1 MHIINRKTA
10 KFVQILYHSRMKFRY
25 LLLLTALFLISCS
38 RDRYIA
44 LSGYAQG
51 GTYTVKMNLKGVSK
65 SPSSIQMA
73 VDSILTEVDNTLS
86 GYNKSSLLS
95 KYNAGQDVNLNP
107 MFIDILR
114 LSDSLKEE
122 TGGAFDVGAAPLFDI
137 WGFGFT
143 RDSLPD
149 PSQIQEAI
157 ALNGKKLNF
166 NAIAQGYTCDVVASY
181 LRGIG
186 VQDMLVDIREIFCQ
200 GLNPMR
206 RNWTIG
212 IDSPVDG
219 NENPGELLQGIYQC
233 SEEPQGIVTSG
244 NYRKYY
250 LKDGRKYAHTIDPR
264 TGYPVEH
271 NLLSA
276 TVKAPTATAADAYA
290 TYCMVIGLEE
300 SVAFIQGRPDL
311 EAYLVYDDGGEMR
324 TWASDGFQVT
334 SR

>member
-10 KFVQILYHSRMKFRY
+10 KFVQILYRSRMKYGY
-25 LLLLTALFLISCS
+25 LLLLTALFIMSCS

-51 GTYTVKMNLKGVSK
+51 GTYTVKMNLKGVSE

-86 GYNKSSLLS
+86 GYNKSSILS
-95 KYNAGQDVNLNP
+95 RYNDGQDVRLNQ

-114 LSDSLKEE
+114 LSEDLKEE

-149 PSQIQEAI
+149 PIQIQEAMFQ
-157 ALNGKKLNF
+157 NGKKLNF
-166 NAIAQGYTCDVVASY
+166 NAIAQGYTCDAVASY

-186 VQDMLVDIREIFCQ
+186 VQDMLVDIGEIYCQ

-219 NENPGELLQGIYQC
+219 NENPGEMLQGVYQC
-233 SEEPQGIVTSG
+233 STEPQGIVTSG
-244 NYRKYY
+244 NYRKFY

-276 TVKAPTATAADAYA
+276 TVKAPTAAAADAYA

-300 SVAFIQGRPDL
+300 SKAFIQGRPDL
-311 EAYLVYDDGGEMR
+311 EAFLVYDDGGEMQ

>member
-10 KFVQILYHSRMKFRY
+10 KFVQILYHSRMKYRY
-25 LLLLTALFLISCS
+25 LLLLTALFVISCS
-38 RDRYIA
+38 HDRYIA
-44 LSGYAQG
+44 LNGYAQG
-51 GTYTVKMNLKGVSK
+51 GTYTVKLNLKGVSA
-65 SPSSIQMA
+65 SPAAIQMA

-95 KYNAGQDVNLNP
+95 RYNAGQDVTLNQ
-107 MFIDILR
+107 MFTDILR
-114 LSDSLKEE
+114 LSEGLKEE

-149 PSQIQEAI
+149 PLQIQEAM
-157 ALNGKKLNF
+157 AQNGKKLNF
-166 NAIAQGYTCDVVASY
+166 NAIAQGYTCDVVAEY
-181 LRGIG
+181 LRGLG
-186 VQDMLVDIREIFCQ
+186 VQDMLVDIGEIYCQ

-212 IDSPVDG
+212 IDRPVDG
-219 NENPGELLQGIYQC
+219 NDNPGEELQGLFQC
-233 SEEPQGIVTSG
+233 TEEPQGIVTSG
-244 NYRKYY
+244 NYRKFY

-264 TGYPVEH
+264 TGYPVDH

-276 TVKAPTATAADAYA
+276 TVKAPTAAAADAYA

-300 SVAFIQGRPDL
+300 SIAFIQARPDL
-311 EAYLVYDDGGEMR
+311 EAYLVYDRGGEMQ
-324 TWASDGFQVT
+324 TWSSDGFQVT

>member
-1 MHIINRKTA
+1 
-10 KFVQILYHSRMKFRY
+10 MKSGY
-25 LLLLTALFLISCS
+25 LLLLTALLLVSCS

-44 LSGYAQG
+44 LNGYAQG
-51 GTYTVKMNLKGVSK
+51 GTYTVKMNLKGVSVN
-65 SPSSIQMA
+65 PSSIQMA

-86 GYNKSSLLS
+86 GYNKTSILS
-95 KYNAGQDVNLNP
+95 KYNAGQEVQLNQ
-107 MFIDILR
+107 MFLDILQ
-114 LSDSLKEE
+114 LSENLKEE

-149 PSQIQEAI
+149 PQQIREAMEQ
-157 ALNGKKLNF
+157 NGKKLNF
-166 NAIAQGYTCDVVASY
+166 NAIAQGYTCDAVASY

-186 VQDMLVDIREIFCQ
+186 VQDMLVDIGEIYCQ

-206 RNWTIG
+206 RRWTIG

-219 NENPGELLQGIYQC
+219 NENPGELLQGVYQC

-244 NYRKYY
+244 NYRKFY

-276 TVKAPTATAADAYA
+276 TVKAPTAAAADAYA

-300 SVAFIQGRPDL
+300 SKAFIQGRPDL
-311 EAYLVYDDGGEMR
+311 EAYLVFDDGGEMQA
-324 TWASDGFQVT
+324 WSSDGFQVT

>member
-186 VQDMLVDIREIFCQ
+186 VQDMLVDIGEIFCQ

>member
-25 LLLLTALFLISCS
+25 LLLLTALFLVSCS

-44 LSGYAQG
+44 LNGYAQG
-51 GTYTVKMNLKGVSK
+51 GTYTVKINLKGVSM

-86 GYNKSSLLS
+86 GYNKNSLLS
-95 KYNAGQDVNLNP
+95 KYNAGQDVSLNS
-107 MFIDILR
+107 MFIDIMR

-122 TGGAFDVGAAPLFDI
+122 TEGAFDVGAAPLFDI

-143 RDSLPD
+143 PDSLPD
-149 PSQIQEAI
+149 PLQIESAM

-181 LRGIG
+181 LREIG
-186 VQDMLVDIREIFCQ
+186 VQDMLVDIGEIFCQ

-219 NENPGELLQGIYQC
+219 NESPGELLQGIYQC

-244 NYRKYY
+244 NYRKFY

-264 TGYPVEH
+264 TGYPVDH

-276 TVKAPTATAADAYA
+276 TVKAPTAAAADAYA

-300 SVAFIQGRPDL
+300 SQAFIQGRPDL
-311 EAYLVYDDGGEMR
+311 EAYLVYDEGGVMQ
-324 TWASDGFQVT
+324 TWSSDGFQVI

>member
-1 MHIINRKTA
+1 
-10 KFVQILYHSRMKFRY
+10 MKSGY
-25 LLLLTALFLISCS
+25 LLLLTALLLVSCS

-44 LSGYAQG
+44 LNGYAQG
-51 GTYTVKMNLKGVSK
+51 GTYTVKMNLKGVSVN
-65 SPSSIQMA
+65 PSSIQMA

-86 GYNKSSLLS
+86 GYNKTSILS
-95 KYNAGQDVNLNP
+95 KYNAGQEVQLNQ
-107 MFIDILR
+107 MFLDILQ
-114 LSDSLKEE
+114 LSENLKEE

-149 PSQIQEAI
+149 PQQIHEAMEQ
-157 ALNGKKLNF
+157 NGKKLNF
-166 NAIAQGYTCDVVASY
+166 NAIAQGYTCDAVASY

-186 VQDMLVDIREIFCQ
+186 VQDMLVDIGEIYCQ

-206 RNWTIG
+206 RGWTIG

-219 NENPGELLQGIYQC
+219 NENPGELLQGVYQC

-244 NYRKYY
+244 NYRKFY

-276 TVKAPTATAADAYA
+276 TVKAPTAAAADAYA

-300 SVAFIQGRPDL
+300 SKAFIQGRPDL
-311 EAYLVYDDGGEMR
+311 EAYLVFDDGGEMQA
-324 TWASDGFQVT
+324 WSSDGFQVT

>member
-1 MHIINRKTA
+1 
-10 KFVQILYHSRMKFRY
+10 MKSGY
-25 LLLLTALFLISCS
+25 LLLLTALLLVSCS

-44 LSGYAQG
+44 LNGYAQG
-51 GTYTVKMNLKGVSK
+51 GTYTVKMNLKGVSVN
-65 SPSSIQMA
+65 PSSIQMA

-86 GYNKSSLLS
+86 GYNKTSILS
-95 KYNAGQDVNLNP
+95 KYNAGQEVQLNQ
-107 MFIDILR
+107 MFLDILR
-114 LSDSLKEE
+114 LSESLKEE

-149 PSQIQEAI
+149 PQQIREAMEQ
-157 ALNGKKLNF
+157 NGKKLNF
-166 NAIAQGYTCDVVASY
+166 NAIAQGYTCDAVASY

-186 VQDMLVDIREIFCQ
+186 VQDMLVDIGEIYCQ

-206 RNWTIG
+206 RGWTIG

-219 NENPGELLQGIYQC
+219 NENPGELLQGVYQC

-244 NYRKYY
+244 NYRKFY

-276 TVKAPTATAADAYA
+276 TVKAPTAAAADAYA

-300 SVAFIQGRPDL
+300 SKAFIQGRPDL
-311 EAYLVYDDGGEMR
+311 EAYLVYDDGGVMQA
-324 TWASDGFQVT
+324 WSSDGFQVT

>member
-1 MHIINRKTA
+1 
-10 KFVQILYHSRMKFRY
+10 MKYGY
-25 LLLLTALFLISCS
+25 LLLLAAFFSISCS
-38 RDRYIA
+38 RDRYIV
-44 LSGYAQG
+44 LNGYAQG
-51 GTYTVKMNLKGVSK
+51 GTYTVKLNMKGVSAA
-65 SPSSIQMA
+65 PGAIQMA

-95 KYNAGQDVNLNP
+95 RYNDGQEIRPNQ
-107 MFIDILR
+107 MFTDILQLSQR
-114 LSDSLKEE
+114 LREE

-149 PSQIQEAI
+149 PQRIREAMDR
-157 ALNGKKLNF
+157 NGQKLNF
-166 NAIAQGYTCDVVASY
+166 NAIAQGYTCDLVASY
-181 LRGIG
+181 LKGLG
-186 VQDMLVDIREIFCQ
+186 VEDMLVDIGEIYCQ

-206 RNWTIG
+206 GNWTIG
-212 IDSPVDG
+212 VDSPIDG
-219 NENPGELLQGIYQC
+219 NENPGETLQGVFKC

-244 NYRKYY
+244 NYRKFY

-276 TVKAPTATAADAYA
+276 TVKAPTAALADAYA

-300 SVAFIQGRPDL
+300 SKAFIEGRPDL
-311 EAYLVYDDGGEMR
+311 EAFLVYDTGSGMQ
-324 TWASDGFQVT
+324 TWSSQGFQVT
-334 SR
+334 LR

>member
-1 MHIINRKTA
+1 
-10 KFVQILYHSRMKFRY
+10 MKFRY

-186 VQDMLVDIREIFCQ
+186 VQDMLVDIGEIFCQ

-324 TWASDGFQVT
+324 TWASDGFRVT

>member
-10 KFVQILYHSRMKFRY
+10 KFVQILYHSRMKYRY
-25 LLLLTALFLISCS
+25 LLLLTALFVISCS
-38 RDRYIA
+38 HDRYIA
-44 LSGYAQG
+44 LNGYAQG
-51 GTYTVKMNLKGVSK
+51 GTYTVKLNLKGVSA
-65 SPSSIQMA
+65 SPAAIQMA

-95 KYNAGQDVNLNP
+95 RYNAGQDVTLNQ
-107 MFIDILR
+107 MFTDILR
-114 LSDSLKEE
+114 LSEGLKEE

-149 PSQIQEAI
+149 PLRIQEAM
-157 ALNGKKLNF
+157 AQNGKKLNF
-166 NAIAQGYTCDVVASY
+166 NAIAQGYTCDVVAEY
-181 LRGIG
+181 LRGLG
-186 VQDMLVDIREIFCQ
+186 VQDMLVDIGEIYCQ

-212 IDSPVDG
+212 IDRPVDG
-219 NENPGELLQGIYQC
+219 NDNPGEELQGLFQC
-233 SEEPQGIVTSG
+233 TEEPQGIVTSG
-244 NYRKYY
+244 NYRKFY

-264 TGYPVEH
+264 TGYPVDH

-276 TVKAPTATAADAYA
+276 TVKAPTAAAADAYA

-300 SVAFIQGRPDL
+300 SIAFIQARPDL
-311 EAYLVYDDGGEMR
+311 EAYLVYDRGGEMQ
-324 TWASDGFQVT
+324 TWSSDGFQVT

>member
-1 MHIINRKTA
+1 
-10 KFVQILYHSRMKFRY
+10 MKSGY
-25 LLLLTALFLISCS
+25 LLLLTALLLVSCS

-44 LSGYAQG
+44 LNGYAQG
-51 GTYTVKMNLKGVSK
+51 GTYTVKMNLKGVSVN
-65 SPSSIQMA
+65 PSSIQMA

-86 GYNKSSLLS
+86 GYNKTSILS
-95 KYNAGQDVNLNP
+95 KYNAGQEVQLNQ
-107 MFIDILR
+107 MFLDILQ
-114 LSDSLKEE
+114 LSENLKEE

-149 PSQIQEAI
+149 PQQIHEAMEQ
-157 ALNGKKLNF
+157 NGKKLNF
-166 NAIAQGYTCDVVASY
+166 NAIAQGYTCDAVASY

-186 VQDMLVDIREIFCQ
+186 VQDMLVDIGEIYCQ

-206 RNWTIG
+206 RRWTIG

-219 NENPGELLQGIYQC
+219 NENPGELLQGVYQC

-244 NYRKYY
+244 NYRKFY

-276 TVKAPTATAADAYA
+276 TVKAPTAAAADAYA

-300 SVAFIQGRPDL
+300 SKAFIQGRPDL
-311 EAYLVYDDGGEMR
+311 EAYLVFDDGGEMQA
-324 TWASDGFQVT
+324 WSSDGFQVT